1 MPDADDPRISLL
13 TTPLTRR
20 RFVVM
25 SGAVFASSLLTAC
38 MGDDDD
44 DSGGGTPTLV
54 GATRTPESAI
64 ETPQAGASPTT
75 AASPAASPP
84 ASPTGAAGNA
94 DLDRFMALSRA
105 LTGFDDLDDTE
116 LGQVYYDAIAN
127 SDTYG
132 DQLDSLYDKAGL
144 DDSATAVTLDQL
156 ESAGAFDDDTRP
168 VADAIT
174 TAWYSGTYDTGGGD
188 VVVATYINALAWQ
201 ATGYRLTGPS
211 TCSGATGNWSAAV
224 A

>member
-1 MPDADDPRISLL
+1 MG
-13 TTPLTRR
+13 
-20 RFVVM
+20 
-25 SGAVFASSLLTAC
+25 GAVFASSLLAAC

-44 DSGGGTPTLV
+44 DGDATPTLV
-54 GATRTPESAI
+54 GATRTPENAI
-64 ETPQAGASPTT
+64 ETPQTGASPTT
-75 AASPAASPP
+75 AASPAASPTS
-84 ASPTGAAGNA
+84 AEGNS
-94 DLDRFMALSRA
+94 DLDRFMALSRT

-144 DDSATAVTLDQL
+144 DENATAVTLDQL
-156 ESAGAFDDDTRP
+156 DSAGAFDDDTRP

-174 TAWYSGTYDTGGGD
+174 TAWYSGTYDSGD
-188 VVVATYINALAWQ
+188 DDLVVATYINALAWQ
-201 ATGYRLTGPS
+201 ATGYRMTGPS
-211 TCSGATGNWSAAV
+211 TCSGATGNWTAAV

>member
-1 MPDADDPRISLL
+1 
-13 TTPLTRR
+13 
-20 RFVVM
+20 VV
-25 SGAVFASSLLTAC
+25 
-38 MGDDDD
+38 
-44 DSGGGTPTLV
+44 
-54 GATRTPESAI
+54 
-64 ETPQAGASPTT
+64 
-75 AASPAASPP
+75 
-84 ASPTGAAGNA
+84 SPTGAEGNS

-105 LTGFDDLDDTE
+105 LTGFDDLNDTE

-144 DDSATAVTLDQL
+144 DDATAVTLDQL
-156 ESAGAFDDDTRP
+156 DSAGAFDDDTRP

-174 TAWYSGTYDTGGGD
+174 TAWYSGTYDAGD
-188 VVVATYINALAWQ
+188 DDPVVATYINALAWQ
-201 ATGYRLTGPS
+201 ATGYRVTGPS